1 MESEDETVARFENR
15 DLARWFADP
24 SSKDYWFH
32 IRIVGPILEL
42 HAEHLA
48 SDQRYVAR
56 GQRMDEVA
64 PELLRLIRE
73 YSPAPALAAPG
84 GDDVAARAGADADA
98 HADDARASVV
108 TRAWRQASKVVSRM
122 YYAVAG

>member
-1 MESEDETVARFENR
+1 MTRLANK

-24 SSKDYWFH
+24 SSKEYWFH
-32 IRIVGPILEL
+32 IRIVGPIVEL

-56 GQRMDEVA
+56 ARRMEEAA
-64 PELLRLIRE
+64 PELLRLIGA
-73 YSPAPALAAPG
+73 YPPASA
-84 GDDVAARAGADADA
+84 ADAADEANEAEAEADA
-98 HADDARASVV
+98 ENGNSSVM
-108 TRAWRQASKVVSRM
+108 TRAWRQASKVVSLM

>member
-1 MESEDETVARFENR
+1 MARFENR

-24 SSKDYWFH
+24 SSKEYWFH

-48 SDQRYVAR
+48 GTQRYVAR
-56 GQRMDEVA
+56 GERMEEVA

-73 YSPAPALAAPG
+73 YPPAPAPAAPG
-84 GDDVAARAGADADA
+84 APEAQAVADDA
-98 HADDARASVV
+98 HASVM

-122 YYAVAG
+122 YCAVAG

>member
-1 MESEDETVARFENR
+1 MEPEDEPVARFENR

-24 SSKDYWFH
+24 ASKDYWFH

-56 GQRMDEVA
+56 GRRMEEAA

-73 YSPAPALAAPG
+73 YPPAPAPAAPSPAEDDIAG
-84 GDDVAARAGADADA
+84 GDADA
-98 HADDARASVV
+98 ADAHASVV